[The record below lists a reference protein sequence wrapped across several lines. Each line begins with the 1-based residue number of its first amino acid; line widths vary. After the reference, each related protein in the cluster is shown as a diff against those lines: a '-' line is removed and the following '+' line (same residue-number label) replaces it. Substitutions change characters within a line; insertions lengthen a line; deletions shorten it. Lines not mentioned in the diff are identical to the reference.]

1 MGQEDGLVFDGS
13 KHDTLAIYI
22 LAFLPVWDVETSKKG
37 GSVQVS

>member
-13 KHDTLAIYI
+13 KHNTLPNCF